1 MTLYSSESE
10 SELESTIK
18 TQLIDAFN
26 STGTGSFASALT
38 SVANDTG
45 IVTNATLNQKLTV
58 DQVENDL
65 SFVVAAI
72 NPTSEPT
79 SKPTSKPTTEPT
91 KKPTTPTSTI
101 KPTNSPTSEP
111 TPPPTAPSKKIGKTN
126 HNSAKVGLIVGLCI
140 AFILV
145 FVVFYAVQN
154 RHRFTHCQRSEGEG
168 FRSKTA
174 GSTGG
179 FGAFDEADTENPIV
193 QASGDTADTRT
204 RGLTQ
209 GMSGGRFRGQ
219 STVQATDGL

>member
-72 NPTSEPT
+72 NPTSE
-79 SKPTSKPTTEPT
+79 PTSKPTTEPT

-209 GMSGGRFRGQ
+209 GMSGGRLRGQ